1 MSTVRLGLQI
11 KQLGVAAM
19 QRDQLIVRTTLNDA
33 PVFDHEN
40 PIRQAHGAEAVADE
54 DGRLP
59 PGQRAKVRKDLML
72 SLRIEST
79 GWLVEYENTG
89 ISHECP
95 RQRNLLPLAATQLR
109 ALLQVLKPPPKHRV
123 VAMREPFDDGVGPAL
138 ARGALDEFPLFDL
151 VHTPHAD
158 VFLRSHVVVHIILE
172 DHANLFTQFLQVI
185 FFDIAAADQDLA
197 LIRVVQTRKELDQRC
212 LACTVAPNQS
222 YACVSGSF
230 PG

>member
-1 MSTVRLGLQI
+1 MSTVRRGLQI
-11 KQLGVAAM
+11 KHLGVAAM

-109 ALLQVLKPPPKHRV
+109 ALLQVLKPSPMYRV
-123 VAMREPFDDGVGPAL
+123 LAVPHPFDDVVGPAP
-138 ARGALDEFPLFDL
+138 ARGVL
-151 VHTPHAD
+151 D
-158 VFLRSHVVVHIILE
+158 VFRS
-172 DHANLFTQFLQVI
+172 F
-185 FFDIAAADQDLA
+185 A
-197 LIRVVQTRKELDQRC
+197 L
-212 LACTVAPNQS
+212 
-222 YACVSGSF
+222 
-230 PG
+230 